1 MSTVNYWNEERLW
14 TGIHS
19 NIRRWIV
26 KQNELR
32 RSDVVV
38 SYTRSG
44 DSSKLV
50 LPRLNTEEIKGLLF
64 LSRYLYEYYPDL
76 APFGLGIIEAVK
88 EMISKRFQIEKR
100 ELEDSLIDFLNEIQ
114 IFFDFNGNGY
124 KSQIS
129 DTFGNYDPKVQNQG
143 IFFGNQLEPAKHKI
157 LQIQYVENTKVKKPQ
172 RRKGY
177 NDKGSTRPLHHWKPS
192 SDFSLEDDQNYSY
205 RHRLELE
212 QEYHLHSGLFG
223 LDYDESRSRGRSI
236 DSLFMNLNYKNPER
250 NDEYYVKRKP
260 KFRKTK
266 KQQHRGESYSQDF
279 ETASR
284 TRTSRRENEKHSVGC
299 EPARQPYFKPG
310 PPNRDS
316 EEISIK
322 ITGGKKL
329 KEQTAQGPY
338 AKLIEENWNKRF
350 LK

>member
-1 MSTVNYWNEERLW
+1 MNRCQIE
-14 TGIHS
+14 GM
-19 NIRRWIV
+19 
-26 KQNELR
+26 
-32 RSDVVV
+32 
-38 SYTRSG
+38 
-44 DSSKLV
+44 
-50 LPRLNTEEIKGLLF
+50 LF
-64 LSRYLYEYYPDL
+64 LCRYLLEYSKDPELTLFAMGCIEQLKDMVLKKFQLDKAEPDEH
-76 APFGLGIIEAVK
+76 IE
-88 EMISKRFQIEKR
+88 
-100 ELEDSLIDFLNEIQ
+100 DFLYDIQ
-114 IFFDFNGNGY
+114 IYFDFNGNGY
-124 KSQIS
+124 KSRIS
-129 DTFGNYDPKVQNQG
+129 DQYCYYTKDENGKIQGPQNH
-143 IFFGNQLEPAKHKI
+143 FFGNVLEPA
-157 LQIQYVENTKVKKPQ
+157 LRQFDQISVEAETKVKKPQ

-212 QEYHLHSGLFG
+212 QVYHLHSGLFG

-236 DSLFMNLNYKNPER
+236 DSLFVNLNYKNPER